1 MTNSFLLLPIIGFLF
16 VIEAGSSLIQIV
28 WKKFFNK
35 KIFISAPL
43 HHHLQAMGWE
53 ESKVVMRFWIIGGIT
68 AMLGIFLAMGGGI
81 IR

>member
-1 MTNSFLLLPIIGFLF
+1 MLF
-16 VIEAGSSLIQIV
+16 VVEAGSSLIQILS
-28 WKKFFNK
+28 KKFFNK

-43 HHHLQAMGWE
+43 HHHLQAKGWE

-68 AMLGIFLAMGGGI
+68 AMLGVFLAMGGGI